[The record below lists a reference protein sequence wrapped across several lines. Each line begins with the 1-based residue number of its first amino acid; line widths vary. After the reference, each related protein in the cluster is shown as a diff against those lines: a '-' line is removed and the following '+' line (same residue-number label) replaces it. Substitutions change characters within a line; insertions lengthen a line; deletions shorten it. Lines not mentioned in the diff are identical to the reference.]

1 MALKKL
7 LTNLEQG
14 LNAYLN
20 HNTPSERGGFNYS
33 NSTSIFDTKEFNQ
46 KSLSFGKDHAYD
58 RPQMGFSREPF
69 ITNPTVDLF
78 ANNPDIQILGDT
90 LTDGLIR
97 GGAIT
102 HAERLITD
110 GERIGRFL
118 LTPKGIAFNIKQVG
132 LQKTNPKIGKPGVL
146 ISKANQRTYNLGI
159 NTLASVISAGT
170 GLRIKREGLLP
181 TSNDGYVDA
190 NKLFEDYRE
199 NKNNNRLLNLFD
211 ANIIGYT
218 VGELYSYSGGPGSTY
233 GIGKTQIRKYDSTE
247 NGGYYTSFRRLRTN
261 RDFIGQ
267 GFLKENKLNL
277 QPTPNNMRIGIESTE
292 PDLERFRDKM
302 ASTDFY
308 AVLPHLYHEKISGNL
323 HYGPSKGIPGVTH
336 KFGEL
341 TAKHGFVWRNLID
354 MVRGARTVD
363 IIQIP
368 EPDSTVEASYE
379 IHKTFQP
386 VNNTT
391 SKAKNFALKTKNLGT
406 NYNETVKGFPN
417 KTYHREERINMGNP
431 GARSRKD
438 GFRDSYL
445 THKIKDT
452 NFHDY
457 SLYDPSKI
465 DTINSMDI
473 FDSDGD
479 TDTQYIRDLIR
490 FKFEMVNNDNI
501 GKSDKYETTAFRALL
516 DNIDDN
522 FSANHNTF
530 KYNGRGEEFY
540 TYNSFKR
547 NINFSFK
554 IAATSRH
561 EMMPLYRKLNFL
573 VSNTA
578 PDYGATGRMRTPF
591 VRLTIGSWMDRIPGV
606 INSVNVKWQ
615 KDYPWEISISS
626 PEGNI
631 DKHMN
636 VLPHVLDVSVQFTPV
651 HNFLPKKSVHSPFI
665 LPHTVNRKTL
675 KPPQRWTLTPASPT
689 IQTSTVKDVRERM
702 NKLNK
707 EVDLLEEFVP
717 TVNALAEDVDF
728 STLTTKPP
736 EDRNLDLHAPP
747 KPPSLIDNEVAQPGL
762 QLPPVG
768 KALMQPLP
776 PMEPP
781 TAEEYNYELQLEDD
795 ELMNSIGQ
803 GPNTPL

>member
-1 MALKKL
+1 MALRKL

-14 LNAYLN
+14 LNAYPN
-20 HNTPSERGGFNYS
+20 HNTPSDVGGFNYDQ
-33 NSTSIFDTKEFNQ
+33 STSIFDHKQLDQT
-46 KSLSFGKDHAYD
+46 SLTFGQGNAFD
-58 RPQMGFSREPF
+58 RPGGGFSKEPF
-69 ITNPTVDLF
+69 VTNPTVDLF
-78 ANNPDIQILGDT
+78 AKNPNIQVLGDT

-102 HAERLITD
+102 HIERLITD

-132 LQKTNPKIGKPGVL
+132 LQLTNPKIGKPGVN
-146 ISKANQRTYNLGI
+146 ISKANQRTYNLGV
-159 NTLASVISAGT
+159 NTLASVVSSGT
-170 GLRIKREGLLP
+170 GLHVKREGFLP
-181 TSNDGYVDA
+181 TKDEGYVDA
-190 NKLFEDYRE
+190 GKLFEDYKE
-199 NKNNNRLLNLFD
+199 NKNNNRLLSLFD
-211 ANIIGYT
+211 SNIIGYS
-218 VGELYSYSGGPGSTY
+218 VGELYSYNGGPGSTY
-233 GIGKTQIRKYDSTE
+233 GIGKTQIRKYDSTT
-247 NGGYYTSFRRLRTN
+247 YSL
-261 RDFIGQ
+261 
-267 GFLKENKLNL
+267 ENKLSVNRSLGQGYLRGNKPNL
-277 QPTPNNMRIGIESTE
+277 TPTPNNFRIGIELTE
-292 PDLERFRDKM
+292 PDDLERFRDKM

-308 AVLPHLYHEKISGNL
+308 AVLPHLYHKKISKNL

-354 MVRGARTVD
+354 MVRGERTVD

-368 EPDSTVEASYE
+368 EPDSTVEISYE
-379 IHKTFQP
+379 IHKHFQP
-386 VNNTT
+386 VSNTT
-391 SKAKNFALKTKNLGT
+391 SKANNFSLLTKNLGT
-406 NYNETVKGFPN
+406 NYHEQVKNFPH

-431 GARSRKD
+431 GARSRRD
-438 GFRDSYL
+438 GTRDSYL

-522 FSANHNTF
+522 FSATHNTF

-547 NINFSFK
+547 SINFSFK

-578 PDYGATGRMRTPF
+578 PDYGSTGRMRTPF

-606 INSVNVKWQ
+606 INSVNVKRQ

-665 LPHTVNRKTL
+665 LPHTVNRYL
-675 KPPQRWTLTPASPT
+675 KPPQRWTLTPSSPS
-689 IQTSTVKDVRERM
+689 IKTSTVEDVRERM
-702 NKLNK
+702 EGVDPL
-707 EVDLLEEFVP
+707 EVVIP
-717 TVNALAEDVDF
+717 TPIVEP
-728 STLTTKPP
+728 TPPELTTKPP
-736 EDRNLDLHAPP
+736 EDRSLDLNAPP

-762 QLPPVG
+762 QLPAVG
-768 KALMQPLP
+768 KAIMQPLP